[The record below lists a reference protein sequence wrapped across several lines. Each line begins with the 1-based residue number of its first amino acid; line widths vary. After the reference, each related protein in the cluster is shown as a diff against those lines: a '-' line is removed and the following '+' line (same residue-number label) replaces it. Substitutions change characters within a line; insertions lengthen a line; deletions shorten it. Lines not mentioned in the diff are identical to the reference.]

1 MAPDLPCPV
10 VQPSSTVTK
19 PLRILGANQVD
30 LGGIMLRCWQTS
42 TNCAIVTG
50 GSASARLN
58 SPESTRWS
66 RYVASMSTATEE
78 KVPRYGPVRSPRELG
93 QLVRLHR
100 KSRGWTLQKLS
111 RFANV
116 SMRFLSEFER
126 GKETAEI
133 GKAVHVL
140 QLLGLEA
147 VIVPRREIPASLRRG
162 ARVD

>member
-1 MAPDLPCPV
+1 
-10 VQPSSTVTK
+10 
-19 PLRILGANQVD
+19 
-30 LGGIMLRCWQTS
+30 
-42 TNCAIVTG
+42 
-50 GSASARLN
+50 
-58 SPESTRWS
+58 
-66 RYVASMSTATEE
+66 
-78 KVPRYGPVRSPRELG
+78 
-93 QLVRLHR
+93 LHR

-147 VIVPRREIPASLRRG
+147 FIVPRHEMPASLRRG
-162 ARVD
+162 AGVGQGRGG

>member
-1 MAPDLPCPV
+1 MSA
-10 VQPSSTVTK
+10 
-19 PLRILGANQVD
+19 
-30 LGGIMLRCWQTS
+30 
-42 TNCAIVTG
+42 AI
-50 GSASARLN
+50 
-58 SPESTRWS
+58 ED
-66 RYVASMSTATEE
+66 
-78 KVPRYGPVRSPRELG
+78 KVPHYGPVRSPRELG

-100 KSRGWTLQKLS
+100 KSRGWTLEKLS

-147 VIVPRREIPASLRRG
+147 VIVPRHEMPASLRSGAMADQERG
-162 ARVD
+162 E

>member
-1 MAPDLPCPV
+1 M
-10 VQPSSTVTK
+10 
-19 PLRILGANQVD
+19 
-30 LGGIMLRCWQTS
+30 
-42 TNCAIVTG
+42 
-50 GSASARLN
+50 
-58 SPESTRWS
+58 
-66 RYVASMSTATEE
+66 EE
-78 KVPRYGPVRSPRELG
+78 KVPHYGPVRSPRELG

-100 KSRGWTLQKLS
+100 KSRGWTLEKLS

-147 VIVPRREIPASLRRG
+147 FIVPRHEMPASLRRG
-162 ARVD
+162 AGVGQGRGG